1 MTDTLIQEKLD
12 QAVAILQEKGVDAW
26 LTFVRETSQV
36 HDPCLDL
43 ILGLGLTWQSALIV
57 GRGGERIAIVGFY
70 DTDNVRN
77 AGGWTEVI
85 GYHQSL
91 REPLLNALERLNPAQ
106 IAINTSE
113 SDPAADGLTH
123 GMYQVLTGLLAG
135 TPYADRLISAEAIIG
150 ALRGRKT
157 PGEVARIRRAI
168 ATTEEIFAA
177 ITPRLRPGQTE
188 IEIAD
193 MLRAELA
200 RRGLQPAWDT
210 AFCPIVNAGPDS
222 SPGHAAPAH
231 HRTQRGH
238 LLHMD
243 FGVKQ
248 NGFVSDL
255 QRMWYFLDEGESGP
269 PDDVRRAWEACWA
282 AMEAGR
288 AALKP
293 GVQGWEVDA
302 AARAALVAA
311 GYPEYQH
318 ALGHHMGRTAH
329 DGATV
334 LGPRWERYGRTPYV
348 IIEPGYVMTIEL
360 GTAVPNRG
368 YIGLEEDVLV
378 TESGAEYLSTPQK
391 ELWCI

>member
-1 MTDTLIQEKLD
+1 MADQLIQEKLD
-12 QAVAILQEKGVDAW
+12 QAVAILQEKRVDAW

-36 HDPCLDL
+36 RDPCLDL
-43 ILGLGLTWQSALIV
+43 ILGMGLTWQSALLV
-57 GRGGERIAIVGFY
+57 GRNGEHIAVVGFY
-70 DTDNVRN
+70 DADNVRN
-77 AGGWTEVI
+77 TGGWTEVV

-91 REPLLNALERLNPAQ
+91 REPLLSALERLNPAQ
-106 IAINTSE
+106 IAVNYSE

-123 GMYQVLTGLLAG
+123 GMYLVLQGLLSG
-135 TPYADRLISAEAIIG
+135 TPYADRLVSAEEVIA

-168 ATTEEIFAA
+168 ATTEGIFAA
-177 ITPRLRPGQTE
+177 VTPRLKPGQTE

-200 RRGLQPAWDT
+200 ERKLETAWD
-210 AFCPIVNAGPDS
+210 AEFCPIVNAGPDS
-222 SPGHAAPAH
+222 SPGHAAPAQ
-231 HRTQRGH
+231 HRTQRGQ
-238 LLHMD
+238 LLHSD

-248 NGFVSDL
+248 EGFVSDL
-255 QRMWYFLDEGESGP
+255 QRMWYFLDEGEAGP
-269 PDDVRRAWEACWA
+269 PEDVRRAWDACWA

-293 GVQGWEVDA
+293 GVQGWQVDQ
-302 AARAALVAA
+302 AARSTLVRH

-329 DGATV
+329 DGSTT
-334 LGPRWERYGRTPYV
+334 LGPRWERYGRTPYGV
-348 IIEPGYVMTIEL
+348 VEPGYVMTIEL

-378 TESGAEYLSTPQK
+378 TEAGAEYLSTPQK
-391 ELWCI
+391 ELWCV

>member
-334 LGPRWERYGRTPYV
+334 LGPRWERYGRTPYG

>member
-43 ILGLGLTWQSALIV
+43 ILGVELTWQSALLI
-57 GRGGERIAIVGFY
+57 GRDGERIAIVGFY

-77 AGGWTEVI
+77 TGGWSEVI

-106 IAINTSE
+106 IAVNFSE

-123 GMYQVLTGLLAG
+123 GMYLVLTGLLAG

-177 ITPRLRPGQTE
+177 LTPRLRPGQSE
-188 IEIAD
+188 IEIAA
-193 MLRAELA
+193 MVKAEVA
-200 RRGLQPAWDT
+200 TRGLAPAWSPEY
-210 AFCPIVNAGPDS
+210 CPIVNAGPDS
-222 SPGHAAPAH
+222 SPGHVAPAH

-238 LLHMD
+238 LLHLD

-248 NGFVSDL
+248 DGFVSDL

-334 LGPRWERYGRTPYV
+334 LGPRWERYGRTPYGV
-348 IIEPGYVMTIEL
+348 VEPGYVMTLEL

>member
-36 HDPCLDL
+36 RDPCLDL
-43 ILGLGLTWQSALIV
+43 ILGLELTWQSALLI
-57 GRGGERIAIVGFY
+57 GHGGERIAIVGFY

-77 AGGWTEVI
+77 VGGWTEVI

-106 IAINTSE
+106 IAVNFSE

-123 GMYQVLTGLLAG
+123 GMYLVLSGLLAG

-168 ATTEEIFAA
+168 ATTEEVFAA

-188 IEIAD
+188 IEIAAIVK
-193 MLRAELA
+193 AEVA
-200 RRGLQPAWDT
+200 ARGLAPAWSPEH
-210 AFCPIVNAGPDS
+210 CPIVNAGPDS

-238 LLHMD
+238 LLHLD

-248 NGFVSDL
+248 DGFVADL
-255 QRMWYFLDEGESGP
+255 QRMWYFLDEGEAGP
-269 PDDVRRAWEACWA
+269 PDDVRQAWEACWA

-334 LGPRWERYGRTPYV
+334 LGPRWERYGRTPYGV
-348 IIEPGYVMTIEL
+348 IEPGYVMTIEL

>member
-43 ILGLGLTWQSALIV
+43 ILGLELTWQSALLI

-77 AGGWTEVI
+77 TGGWSEVI

-91 REPLLNALERLNPAQ
+91 REPLWNALERLNPTQ
-106 IAINTSE
+106 IAVNFSE

-123 GMYQVLTGLLAG
+123 GMYLVLTGLLAG

-177 ITPRLRPGQTE
+177 LTPRLRPGQSE
-188 IEIAD
+188 LEIAA
-193 MLRAELA
+193 MVKAEVA
-200 RRGLQPAWDT
+200 ARGLAPAWSPEY
-210 AFCPIVNAGPDS
+210 CPIVNAGPDS

-238 LLHMD
+238 LLHLD

-248 NGFVSDL
+248 DGFVSDL

-293 GVQGWEVDA
+293 GAQGWEVDA

-334 LGPRWERYGRTPYV
+334 LGPRWERYGRTPYGV
-348 IIEPGYVMTIEL
+348 VEPGYVMTLEL

>member
-1 MTDTLIQEKLD
+1 MTDHLIQEKLD
-12 QAVAILQEKGVDAW
+12 QAVSILQEKGVDAW

-43 ILGLGLTWQSALIV
+43 ILGLELTWQSALLI
-57 GRGGERIAIVGFY
+57 GRRGERIAIVGFY

-77 AGGWTEVI
+77 TGGWTEVI

-106 IAINTSE
+106 IAVNFSE

-123 GMYQVLTGLLAG
+123 GMYLVLTGLLAG

-177 ITPRLRPGQTE
+177 LTPRLRPGQSE
-188 IEIAD
+188 IEIAA
-193 MLRAELA
+193 MVKAEMSV
-200 RRGLQPAWDT
+200 RGLAPAWSPEY
-210 AFCPIVNAGPDS
+210 CPIVNAGPDS

-238 LLHMD
+238 LLHLD

-248 NGFVSDL
+248 DGFVSDL
-255 QRMWYFLDEGESGP
+255 QRMWYFLDEGESEP
-269 PDDVRRAWEACWA
+269 PDDIRRAWEACWA

-334 LGPRWERYGRTPYV
+334 LGPRWERYGRTPYGV
-348 IIEPGYVMTIEL
+348 VEPGYVMTLEL

>member
-248 NGFVSDL
+248 DGFVSDL

-334 LGPRWERYGRTPYV
+334 LGPRWERYGRTPYG